1 MSEAVAYIDGG
12 SHGNPGPAG
21 IGVIIEHASHRVEIS
36 EPIGAHDNNYAE
48 YAALLAAL
56 RYAVDN
62 GCTRMRV
69 FSDSEVVVRQINGHY
84 SCQSPLLRQIY
95 QLCLSLIGGLETF
108 TLTHIRREHN
118 LEADELA
125 RLAIRRAKR
134 HRDYRRSRPVLA
146 EAFGD

>member
-21 IGVIIEHASHRVEIS
+21 IGVVIQHAENRVEIS

-48 YAALLAAL
+48 YAALRAAL
-56 RYAVDN
+56 RYAVKN

-84 SCQSPLLRQIY
+84 SCQSPILRQIY
-95 QLCLSLIGGLETF
+95 QVCVTLIGGLEAF
-108 TLTHIRREHN
+108 TLTHIKREQNH
-118 LEADELA
+118 EADELA
-125 RLAIRRAKR
+125 RLAIHRAKR
-134 HRDYRRSRPVLA
+134 YQQRPRPALA

>member
-21 IGVIIEHASHRVEIS
+21 IGVVIEHASRRVEIS
-36 EPIGAHDNNYAE
+36 ETIGARDNNYAE

-56 RYAVDN
+56 RYAVN
-62 GCTRMRV
+62 HGCTRMRV

-95 QLCLSLIGGLETF
+95 QLCLSLIGGLEAF

-125 RLAIRRAKR
+125 RLAIHRAKR
-134 HRDYRRSRPVLA
+134 RRKQRPAAPALA